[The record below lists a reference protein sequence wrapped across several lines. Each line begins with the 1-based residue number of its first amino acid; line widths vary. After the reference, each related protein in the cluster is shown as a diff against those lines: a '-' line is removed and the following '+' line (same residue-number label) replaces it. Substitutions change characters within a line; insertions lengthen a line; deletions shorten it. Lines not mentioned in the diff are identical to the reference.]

1 MLVVSYKETYYSMW
15 IVLIIDGARR
25 STSFFV
31 IMCWCS
37 LTFIWPLRIQKN
49 YYYRIMYYFVV
60 NNCCKN
66 IYLIRY
72 IISISC
78 KIFHCFPLIWT
89 RRFTISCKV
98 NTNYKYGV
106 LIHIHKIQNIFE
118 QSLILWSNKNY
129 CTKMS
134 IEAHLLNHL

>member
-89 RRFTISCKV
+89 WRSTISCKV
-98 NTNYKYGV
+98 NTNYKYGDTKHFWTV
-106 LIHIHKIQNIFE
+106 FDSMIKQKLLYKNVDRSSFVKSFIIN
-118 QSLILWSNKNY
+118 SWS
-129 CTKMS
+129 
-134 IEAHLLNHL
+134 